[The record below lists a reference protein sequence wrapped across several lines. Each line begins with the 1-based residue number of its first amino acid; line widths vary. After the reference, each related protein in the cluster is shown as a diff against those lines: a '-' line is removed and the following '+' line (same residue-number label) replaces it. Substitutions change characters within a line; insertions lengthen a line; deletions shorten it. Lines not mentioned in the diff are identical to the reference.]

1 MGNGT
6 SRPSLPPSV
15 RSPSSRPNNAT
26 KSPLRANSTGA
37 PPSSFYPFTSAM
49 YAGPFLAPLS
59 FPNPPAPA
67 KNTSSRLKPESATP
81 FLSDKQ
87 RDKQKENENENHLKF
102 STADRTI
109 LEELKRNI
117 SARAA
122 QFIVKGGLS
131 GCVKPGFGPNGGDGW
146 GAATLGGLGIMGGR
160 KHHPF
165 GKDEVPYPRSY
176 ERDVL
181 DL

>member
-1 MGNGT
+1 
-6 SRPSLPPSV
+6 
-15 RSPSSRPNNAT
+15 
-26 KSPLRANSTGA
+26 
-37 PPSSFYPFTSAM
+37 M
-49 YAGPFLAPLS
+49 YAGPFLAPS
-59 FPNPPAPA
+59 SVIQSPPPRPATSDSAFP
-67 KNTSSRLKPESATP
+67 L
-81 FLSDKQ
+81 LSDKQ
-87 RDKQKENENENHLKF
+87 REKQKENENHLKF

-122 QFIVKGGLS
+122 QFVVKGGWA
-131 GCVKPGFGPNGGDGW
+131 GCGKPGFGPGGGEGW
-146 GAATLGGLGIMGGR
+146 GAGGLGGVGIMGGR

-165 GKDEVPYPRSY
+165 PKEEVPYPRSY